1 MDATPQRP
9 EGTRTVDA
17 PVTAIDLDKFI
28 SSLREESTWKESD
41 RNSITV
47 HKSGNLVVVL
57 IGLHE
62 KAAIKP
68 YDVEAVISLQ
78 VLQGKV
84 NFITEE
90 KNIEM
95 KKGQMIVLH
104 ENIFHSIIALEESF
118 LLMGLVSL
126 KENK

>member
-9 EGTRTVDA
+9 EGARTVDA

-28 SSLREESTWKESD
+28 SSLREESTWEESD

-118 LLMGLVSL
+118 LLMGMVSL